1 MGTAY
6 GQYCEAVN
14 AFKELLSACEISFSI
29 DADYVDE
36 SVLNDN
42 SKVSLLDC
50 LTEEGD

>member
-6 GQYCEAVN
+6 EQYCDAVN
-14 AFKELLSACEISFSI
+14 AFKELLSACGISFSI

-36 SVLNDN
+36 SVLDGS
-42 SKVSLLDC
+42 SKISLIDY